1 MPSFLISLLRLRPSL
16 AVTARRAVVGFI
28 AVFGLMLTNTMLAV
42 AVDTARLR
50 EQFTARF
57 GDGHSALF
65 DRWLQN
71 SNAARDLR
79 EPAKLQRINDFI
91 NTNIAFED
99 DRSVWDQSDYWATPL
114 ETLGKGRGDCED
126 FAIIK
131 YISLRR
137 AGIANDKLRLIYV
150 KATLKT
156 PDGPIQVAHMVLAY
170 YATPGAEPLLLDN
183 LEPRILPATKRADLK
198 PIFSFNSAGLFA
210 GVSGQTKAN
219 GDGVGRLSRWED
231 ALARIRAEG
240 FEQQ

>member
-1 MPSFLISLLRLRPSL
+1 M
-16 AVTARRAVVGFI
+16 I
-28 AVFGLMLTNTMLAV
+28 AIALDG
-42 AVDTARLR
+42 ARLKD
-50 EQFTARF
+50 QFAARF
-57 GDGHSALF
+57 GSEHAALF
-65 DRWLQN
+65 DGWQ
-71 SNAARDLR
+71 ATMADARNLG
-79 EPAKLQRINDFI
+79 EAGKLKRVNDFV
-91 NTNIAFED
+91 NGNIAFED

-131 YISLRR
+131 YVSLRR

-170 YATPGAEPLLLDN
+170 YTTPGAEPLLLDN